1 MSVVIR
7 IIDNTNNVLGDLD
20 LANFKDFPLAL
31 TKGIVNLDN
40 LKARTGTYSK
50 TFKVPNTKNNS
61 NLLSNVDNINSK
73 KDYRDALN
81 RKPCVIIVNNNQNDS
96 GFLQVSKSINKDY
109 FELIFFGNNIDWV
122 KSASELKLNDINWK
136 NNSQVYTEIKINQA
150 TTGFVPSFPP
160 VIPAVFDYD
169 YYDHTYPYISRG
181 GNKSNTST
189 SVEDFYPCFYIR
201 SIFERGLNQLGWNV
215 SSNFLVSNEIKTLV
229 GDLSNSMTVADSVVN
244 RSKTRASRS
253 SDVTNYGGDI
263 KLVFNDDVNPPNE
276 DTYDNYNPS
285 TGFYVVPTNGRYNIN
300 VSLITDNWF
309 ITGTGNKNL
318 TIKVASGSST
328 FFGFGLNVIDERTVS
343 VSSTESITSTFS
355 FQVNLKQGDN
365 LAIFTKWTANPFSS
379 FSENVKF
386 KTGTFFDIQR
396 SSKLSE
402 GDNFLLTEIIPDSVK
417 LIDVINDFTRMFN
430 IYYWTDVKTK
440 TIYFEPRNDFFKP
453 ITQALDWTDKIDF
466 SKNYEIDYINTYKR
480 NVEFKYKELN
490 NDEWLKGWQDV
501 NKRTYARYNYILPD
515 RFAEGTDTIEL
526 SLFSASY
533 GHSATEISTT
543 NSTDTSPSTLKIWN
557 NYQTKVPTERIN
569 SYNPKILF
577 FNRSTQVSS
586 TGSNRMINIF
596 GNNSIYIPY
605 GIFETYNNVTSPMN
619 LSFTGADGLFST
631 YYKNMFKNIEDGGR
645 LTAYL
650 RLDDVD
656 INNLD
661 FRNLVYISTPAEVT
675 GYYIVEKVQDYKPL
689 SDGTTKVNLF
699 KFEDLGNV
707 AIDASQKGN
716 NGNENNEDN
725 TPSESNVY
733 VINSGQIID
742 VVIFNE
748 ITQSFEQ
755 VIL

>member
-50 TFKVPNTKNNS
+50 TFKVPNTNNNS
-61 NLLSNVDNINSK
+61 KLLSNVDNINSK

-122 KSASELKLNDINWK
+122 KSASELKLNTIDWR
-136 NNSQVYTEIKINQA
+136 NNTQVYNQA
-150 TTGFVPSFPP
+150 GVTS
-160 VIPAVFDYD
+160 AWLSNSNSD
-169 YYDHTYPYISRG
+169 DHAYPYISRG
-181 GNKSNTST
+181 GNKSNVTA

-215 SSNFLVSNEIKTLV
+215 SSNFLVSNEIKLLV

-244 RSKTRASRS
+244 QSRTRASRS
-253 SDVTNYGGDI
+253 SDVINYGGDSFLI
-263 KLVFNDDVNPPNE
+263 LNDDVNPPNE
-276 DTYDNYNPS
+276 DTYNNYNPS
-285 TGFYVVPTNGRYNIN
+285 SGIYVVPTNGTYNIN
-300 VSLITDNWF
+300 VLLITDNWQ
-309 ITGTGNKNL
+309 ITGTQNKNFKVKL
-318 TIKVASGSST
+318 TDGSFTSSGYKIIAQQTTSIRTTQQST
-328 FFGFGLNVIDERTVS
+328 N
-343 VSSTESITSTFS
+343 TFS
-355 FQVNLKQGDN
+355 FKVNLKQGDN
-365 LAIFTKWTANPFSS
+365 LSIITKWTANPSS
-379 FSENVKF
+379 SVSENVKF
-386 KTGTFFDIQR
+386 KAGTFFDIQR
-396 SSKLSE
+396 SSKLAE

-501 NKRTYARYNYILPD
+501 NKRIYARYNHILPD
-515 RFAEGTDTIEL
+515 RFAEGTNTIEL
-526 SLFSASY
+526 GLFSASY
-533 GHSATEISTT
+533 GHSASEISQT
-543 NSTDTSPSTLKIWN
+543 NSADTSPSTLKIWN
-557 NYQTKVPTERIN
+557 NYQTEVPTERIN
-569 SYNPKILF
+569 SYNPKIF
-577 FNRSTQVSS
+577 FNRYFTQEDTNGISRKAVIFNNTSS
-586 TGSNRMINIF
+586 F
-596 GNNSIYIPY
+596 IPY
-605 GIFETYNNVTSPMN
+605 GIFQTYNNVTSPMN

-631 YYKNMFKNIEDGGR
+631 HYANMFKNIEDGGR

-661 FRNLVYISTPAEVT
+661 FRNLVYISTPSEIT

-725 TPSESNVY
+725 TPSENTVY
-733 VINSGQIID
+733 VVNNGQIIN
-742 VVIFNE
+742 VSIRKS
-748 ITQSFEQ
+748 SFIGFKFER

>member
-1 MSVVIR
+1 MGVVIR
-7 IIDNTNNVLGDLD
+7 ILDNTNNVLGDLD

-61 NLLSNVDNINSK
+61 KLLSNVDNINSK

-122 KSASELKLNDINWK
+122 KSASELKLNTIAWR
-136 NNSQVYTEIKINQA
+136 NNSQVYNQA
-150 TTGFVPSFPP
+150 GVTS
-160 VIPAVFDYD
+160 AWLSNSNSD
-169 YYDHTYPYISRG
+169 DHAYPYISRG
-181 GNKSNTST
+181 GNKSNVTA

-201 SIFERGLNQLGWNV
+201 SILERGLNQLGWNV
-215 SSNFLVSNEIKTLV
+215 SSNFLVSNEIKLLV
-229 GDLSNSMTVADSVVN
+229 GDLSNSMTVADSVVDQS
-244 RSKTRASRS
+244 RTRASRS
-253 SDVTNYGGDI
+253 SDVTNYGGDT
-263 KLVFNDDVNPPNE
+263 KLVFNDDATPPNE
-276 DTYDNYNPS
+276 DVEDNYNTS
-285 TGFYVVPTNGRYNIN
+285 TGFYVVPTDGTYNIN
-300 VSLITDNWF
+300 VSLTTDDWH
-309 ITGTGNKNL
+309 ITGTQNINLKVKLAAGN
-318 TIKVASGSST
+318 ST
-328 FFGFGLNVIDERTVS
+328 FFGFGLNERDNQTVS
-343 VSSTESITSTFS
+343 IPTNGSFTSTYTLTAD
-355 FQVNLKQGDN
+355 LKQGEN
-365 LAIFTKWTANPFSS
+365 VAIFTKWIANPFSS
-379 FSENVKF
+379 FPESVKF
-386 KTGTFFDIQR
+386 KAGTFFDIQR
-396 SSKLSE
+396 SPKLAE
-402 GDNFLLTEIIPDSVK
+402 GDSFLLSEIIPDSVK

-440 TIYFEPRNDFFKP
+440 TIYFEPRNSFFKP
-453 ITQALDWTDKIDF
+453 ITEALDWTDKIDF
-466 SKNYEIDYINTYKR
+466 NKNYEIDYINTYKR

-501 NKRTYARYNYILPD
+501 NKRTFARYNHILPD
-515 RFAEGTDTIEL
+515 RFAEGTNTIEL
-526 SLFSASY
+526 GLFSASY
-533 GHSATEISTT
+533 GHAAYEISTT
-543 NSTDTSPSTLKIWN
+543 NSADTSPSTLKIWN
-557 NYQTKVPTERIN
+557 NYQTEVPTERIN
-569 SYNPKILF
+569 SYNPKIF
-577 FNRSTQVSS
+577 FNRYFTQEDTNGVNRKAVIFNNTST
-586 TGSNRMINIF
+586 F
-596 GNNSIYIPY
+596 IPY
-605 GIFETYNNVTSPMN
+605 GIFQTYNNVTTPMN

-631 YYKNMFKNIEDGGR
+631 YYANMFKNIEDGGR

-661 FRNLVYISTPAEVT
+661 FRNLVYISTPSEIT

-716 NGNENNEDN
+716 NGNENNENN
-725 TPSESNVY
+725 TPSENTVY
-733 VINSGQIID
+733 VVNNGQIIN
-742 VVIFNE
+742 VCVLNQSSWYNFN
-748 ITQSFEQ
+748 FER

>member
-122 KSASELKLNDINWK
+122 KSASELKLNTIAWR
-136 NNSQVYTEIKINQA
+136 NNSQVYNQA
-150 TTGFVPSFPP
+150 GVTS
-160 VIPAVFDYD
+160 AWLSNSNSD
-169 YYDHTYPYISRG
+169 DHAYPYISRG
-181 GNKSNTST
+181 GNKSNVSA

-215 SSNFLVSNEIKTLV
+215 SSNFLLSNEIKLLV
-229 GDLSNSMTVADSVVN
+229 GDLSNSMTVADSVVDQ
-244 RSKTRASRS
+244 SKTRASRS

-285 TGFYVVPTNGRYNIN
+285 TGFYVIPTDGTYNVN
-300 VSLITDNWF
+300 VSVITDDWV
-309 ITGTGNKNL
+309 ITGTQNKNL

-343 VSSTESITSTFS
+343 VSSTQSITSTFS
-355 FQVNLKQGDN
+355 FQVKLKQGDN
-365 LAIFTKWTANPFSS
+365 LAIFTKWTANPNSS
-379 FSENVKF
+379 VTEEVKF
-386 KTGTFFDIQR
+386 KAGTFFDIQR
-396 SSKLSE
+396 SSKLAE
-402 GDNFLLTEIIPDSVK
+402 GDNFLLSEVIPDSVK

-501 NKRTYARYNYILPD
+501 NKRTYARYNYVLPD

-526 SLFSASY
+526 GLFSASY
-533 GHSATEISTT
+533 GHSASEISQT
-543 NSTDTSPSTLKIWN
+543 NSADTSPSTLKIWN
-557 NYQTKVPTERIN
+557 NYQTEVPTERIN
-569 SYNPKILF
+569 SYNPKIF
-577 FNRSTQVSS
+577 FNRYFTQEDTNGISRKAVIFNNASS
-586 TGSNRMINIF
+586 F
-596 GNNSIYIPY
+596 IPY
-605 GIFETYNNVTSPMN
+605 GIFQTYNNVTSPMN

-631 YYKNMFKNIEDGGR
+631 HYANMFKNIEDGGR

-661 FRNLVYISTPAEVT
+661 FRNLVYISTPAEIT

-725 TPSESNVY
+725 TPSENTVY
-733 VINSGQIID
+733 VVNNGQIIN
-742 VVIFNE
+742 VSIRKSLF
-748 ITQSFEQ
+748 IGFKFER

>member
-20 LANFKDFPLAL
+20 LADFKDFPLAL

-122 KSASELKLNDINWK
+122 KSASELKLNAINWR
-136 NNSQVYTEIKINQA
+136 NNSQVYTEFGNGGIYASQIGTSNLN
-150 TTGFVPSFPP
+150 
-160 VIPAVFDYD
+160 
-169 YYDHTYPYISRG
+169 DHAYPYISRG
-181 GNKSNTST
+181 GNKSNTSANA
-189 SVEDFYPCFYIR
+189 EDFYPCFYIR

-215 SSNFLVSNEIKTLV
+215 SSNFLLTPEIKLLV

-244 RSKTRASRS
+244 QSKTRASRS

-276 DTYDNYNPS
+276 DTEDNYNPS

-300 VSLITDNWF
+300 VSLITDDWV
-309 ITGTGNKNL
+309 ITGTQNKNL

-343 VSSTESITSTFS
+343 VSSTQSITSTFS
-355 FQVNLKQGDN
+355 FQVKLKQGDN
-365 LAIFTKWTANPFSS
+365 LAIFTKWTANPNSS
-379 FSENVKF
+379 VTEEVKF
-386 KTGTFFDIQR
+386 KAGTFFDIQR
-396 SSKLSE
+396 SSKLAE

-501 NKRTYARYNYILPD
+501 NKRIYARYNHILPD
-515 RFAEGTDTIEL
+515 RFAEGTNTIEL
-526 SLFSASY
+526 GLFSASY
-533 GHSATEISTT
+533 GYSATEISTT
-543 NSTDTSPSTLKIWN
+543 NSANTSPSTLKIWN
-557 NYQTKVPTERIN
+557 NYQSEVPTEEIN
-569 SYNPKILF
+569 SYNPKIF
-577 FNRSTQVSS
+577 FNRYFTQEDTNGVS
-586 TGSNRMINIF
+586 RKAVIF
-596 GNNSIYIPY
+596 NNTSSFIPY

-631 YYKNMFKNIEDGGR
+631 YYANMFKNIEDGGR

-661 FRNLVYISTPAEVT
+661 FRNLVYISTPAEIT

-707 AIDASQKGN
+707 AIDASQQGN

>member
-81 RKPCVIIVNNNQNDS
+81 RKPCVIIVDNNQNDS

-122 KSASELKLNDINWK
+122 KSSSELKLNSIAWNNNAQTYNKLEINTA
-136 NNSQVYTEIKINQA
+136 NSA
-150 TTGFVPSFPP
+150 TSDT
-160 VIPAVFDYD
+160 
-169 YYDHTYPYISRG
+169 YDHAYPYISRG
-181 GNKSNTST
+181 GNASNVFATVT
-189 SVEDFYPCFYIR
+189 DFYPCMYLR
-201 SIFERGLNQLGWNV
+201 SILERGLNQLGWNLN
-215 SSNFLVSNEIKTLV
+215 SSFLINNDIKKLV
-229 GDLSNSMTVADSVVN
+229 CDLSNSMNVADSVIDQ
-244 RSKTRASRS
+244 SKTRAQFS
-253 SDVTNYGGDI
+253 SDVVDYGGDI
-263 KLVFNDDVNPPNE
+263 IFKFDDDSSSPNNDNNN
-276 DTYDNYNPS
+276 NYTPLTGIYIVPS
-285 TGFYVVPTNGRYNIN
+285 NGRYNIN
-300 VSLITDNWF
+300 VSIITDNWLV
-309 ITGTGNKNL
+309 TGTTKD
-318 TIKVASGSST
+318 ISVKMYSGSGSFIILPASLKDIQTKTIST
-328 FFGFGLNVIDERTVS
+328 TQVET
-343 VSSTESITSTFS
+343 TTFELS
-355 FQVNLKQGDN
+355 AVLTQGDK
-365 LAIFTKWTANPFSS
+365 LQITHDWTPNPFQTTP
-379 FSENVKF
+379 EEVTF

-396 SSKLSE
+396 SPKLSI
-402 GDNFLLTEIIPDSVK
+402 GDTFNLSELIPDSVK

-430 IYYWTDVKTK
+430 IYYWTDTKSK

-453 ITQALDWTDKIDF
+453 ITQSLDWTDKIDF

-501 NKRTYARYNYILPD
+501 NKRTYARYNYVLPD

-526 SLFSASY
+526 GLFSASY
-533 GHSATEISTT
+533 ANACLEVSTT
-543 NSTDTSPSTLKIWN
+543 TSADTSPVSLKIWN
-557 NYQTKVPTERIN
+557 KYINTGLTPTDRITD
-569 SYNPKILF
+569 YNPKIFF
-577 FNRSTQVSS
+577 FNNGGQVSPNGTSKRIRLFPSLTS
-586 TGSNRMINIF
+586 TTI
-596 GNNSIYIPY
+596 IPY
-605 GIFETYNNVTSPMN
+605 GIFETYNNVNSPMN
-619 LSFTGADGLFST
+619 LSFTGSDGLFAT
-631 YYKNMFKNIEDGGR
+631 HYANMFKNIEDGGR
-645 LTAYL
+645 LTAYIK
-650 RLDDVD
+650 LDDVD

-661 FRNLVYISTPAEVT
+661 FRNLVYISTPAEIT

-707 AIDASQKGN
+707 AIDATQKGN
-716 NGNENNEDN
+716 NGNSNNGN
-725 TPSESNVY
+725 NPVSPNPVY
-733 VINSGQIID
+733 VVSNGQIIN
-742 VVIFNE
+742 VVVFNQ
-748 ITQSFEQ
+748 ITQNFEP

>member
-50 TFKVPNTKNNS
+50 TFKVPNTNNNS
-61 NLLSNVDNINSK
+61 KLLSNVDNINSK

-122 KSASELKLNDINWK
+122 KSASELKLNTIDWR
-136 NNSQVYTEIKINQA
+136 NNTQVYNQA
-150 TTGFVPSFPP
+150 GVTS
-160 VIPAVFDYD
+160 AWLSNSNSD
-169 YYDHTYPYISRG
+169 DHAYPYISRG
-181 GNKSNTST
+181 GNKSNVTA

-244 RSKTRASRS
+244 QSKTRASRS
-253 SDVTNYGGDI
+253 SDVINYGGDSFLI
-263 KLVFNDDVNPPNE
+263 LNDDVNPPNE
-276 DTYDNYNPS
+276 DTYNNYNPS
-285 TGFYVVPTNGRYNIN
+285 SGIYVVPTNGTYNIN
-300 VSLITDNWF
+300 VLLITDNWQ
-309 ITGTGNKNL
+309 ITGTQNKNFKVKL
-318 TIKVASGSST
+318 TDGSFTSSGYKIIAQQTTSIRTTQQST
-328 FFGFGLNVIDERTVS
+328 N
-343 VSSTESITSTFS
+343 TFS
-355 FQVNLKQGDN
+355 FKVNLKQGDN
-365 LAIFTKWTANPFSS
+365 LSIITKWTANPSS
-379 FSENVKF
+379 SVSENVKF
-386 KTGTFFDIQR
+386 KAGTFFDIQR
-396 SSKLSE
+396 SSKLAE

-501 NKRTYARYNYILPD
+501 NKRIYARYNHILPD
-515 RFAEGTDTIEL
+515 RFAEGTNTIEL
-526 SLFSASY
+526 GLFSASY
-533 GHSATEISTT
+533 GHSASEISQT
-543 NSTDTSPSTLKIWN
+543 NSADTSPSTLKIWN
-557 NYQTKVPTERIN
+557 NYQTEVPTERIN
-569 SYNPKILF
+569 SYNPKIF
-577 FNRSTQVSS
+577 FNRYFTQEDTNGISRKAVIFNNTSS
-586 TGSNRMINIF
+586 F
-596 GNNSIYIPY
+596 IPY
-605 GIFETYNNVTSPMN
+605 GIFQTYNNVTSPMN

-631 YYKNMFKNIEDGGR
+631 HYANMFKNIEDGGR

-661 FRNLVYISTPAEVT
+661 FRNLVYISTPSEIT

-725 TPSESNVY
+725 TPSENTVY
-733 VINSGQIID
+733 VVNNGQIIN
-742 VVIFNE
+742 VSIRKS
-748 ITQSFEQ
+748 SFIGFKFER